1 MIKFVIFC
9 EFIFFN
15 QMGGKEYTQVDSQY
29 FENASFHINILVCG
43 DYNAELIEKDL
54 ENIKMIKKE
63 EGKKYIKKARHRN
76 INDWNYFFFEKN
88 TKIGD
93 NTLHFIKKSIIDKD
107 YKNLILFYSGLND
120 FTYTNLLEFYDNQP
134 STYHI
139 NIIIITKKNEEF
151 VVPSLKK
158 YNQSF
163 IRNVVEDN
171 MVEQLIN
178 IIEVTS
184 YCNELGDEIGFPKK
198 FIDTQLIDKDS
209 KLMIKHSFTFNIL
222 VCGRPGGGKSLL
234 INRILRKEKCFSGK
248 GNSSLT
254 MHVVKYIHDKLPLVI
269 YDTPGFEGQEDIE
282 RVNKLINEKNKNCD
296 EEKNRIHCVF
306 YCLNT
311 TSERSPAAG
320 EFKFIKSLLDQKMD
334 IYFISTHAGT
344 QEKAKDFI
352 EATRLSLLQNS
363 NGDEELENLEKY
375 IYPVELLDEGG
386 YKKFG
391 LKAIF
396 SSLYEKYK
404 NQIIETKITKDNI
417 NTINSSFLGEIKSKE
432 NVKKRLVALSRRVKS
447 NFKILASS
455 MGQDY
460 NVKTTMISTAVIKII
475 SKIYNHP
482 INTEECLDFIS
493 DNGYT
498 NELTAEDTTTRKIE
512 KGFASWFYK
521 NGPAAKQV
529 DYLAECLIA
538 KYNKE
543 IDKDTNFYNYLNSY
557 KDGIKEAIES
567 LKKIED

>member
-1 MIKFVIFC
+1 MAKETETKKTISQEKAKEAKKVAVQKEKEKQVEKAKEAKKIAVQKEKEKQKANLEKEKEKLKEQQKQAINAAVEKEKEKQKVKQAQAVDKAVLKERARIRELLASGKDPF
-9 EFIFFN
+9 
-15 QMGGKEYTQVDSQY
+15 GKENPLSKQALKKGTGFANKSLEDEKLLEEQAKEEKVLEEKPVEEKVPEEVKEEKVEPKNQELDNLAKRLGQKKNLDDLFKEKENKPVEATEELDEKDLNHVELLRKKREAQMKLNQDEKKENFNLDPKELQDKVDS
-29 FENASFHINILVCG
+29 L
-43 DYNAELIEKDL
+43 EKDL
-54 ENIKMIKKE
+54 ENIKMIKKD
-63 EGKKYIKKARHRN
+63 EGKKYIKKGRHRN

-320 EFKFIKSLLDQKMD
+320 EFKFIKSLLKFSM
-334 IYFISTHAGT
+334 
-344 QEKAKDFI
+344 
-352 EATRLSLLQNS
+352 
-363 NGDEELENLEKY
+363 KY
-375 IYPVELLDEGG
+375 ALN
-386 YKKFG
+386 
-391 LKAIF
+391 
-396 SSLYEKYK
+396 KYM
-404 NQIIETKITKDNI
+404 
-417 NTINSSFLGEIKSKE
+417 INSIK
-432 NVKKRLVALSRRVKS
+432 N
-447 NFKILASS
+447 KIC
-455 MGQDY
+455 
-460 NVKTTMISTAVIKII
+460 NIHII
-475 SKIYNHP
+475 VLYIFC
-482 INTEECLDFIS
+482 I
-493 DNGYT
+493 
-498 NELTAEDTTTRKIE
+498 
-512 KGFASWFYK
+512 
-521 NGPAAKQV
+521 
-529 DYLAECLIA
+529 
-538 KYNKE
+538 
-543 IDKDTNFYNYLNSY
+543 
-557 KDGIKEAIES
+557 
-567 LKKIED
+567 

>member
-1 MIKFVIFC
+1 
-9 EFIFFN
+9 
-15 QMGGKEYTQVDSQY
+15 MGGKEITQVDSQY

-54 ENIKMIKKE
+54 ENIKMIRKE
-63 EGKKYIKKARHRN
+63 EGKKYIKKGRHRN

-93 NTLHFIKKSIIDKD
+93 NTLHFIKDSIKKFD
-107 YKNLILFYSGLND
+107 YKNLILFYSGLNE
-120 FTYTNLLEFYDNQP
+120 FTYKNLLEFYDNQP
-134 STYHI
+134 STYHM

-158 YNQSF
+158 YNHSF

-171 MVEQLIN
+171 MIEQLIN

-234 INRILRKEKCFSGK
+234 INRILGKVKCFSGK
-248 GNSSLT
+248 GTSSLT

-269 YDTPGFEGQEDIE
+269 YDTPGFEKQEDIE

-311 TSERSPAAG
+311 RSERSPAAG

-334 IYFISTHAGT
+334 VIFIATHAET
-344 QEKAKDFI
+344 EEKARDYI
-352 EATRLSLLQNS
+352 EATKLSLLQNS
-363 NGDEELENLEKY
+363 NGKD
-375 IYPVELLDEGG
+375 
-386 YKKFG
+386 G
-391 LKAIF
+391 LGDLVF
-396 SSLYEKYK
+396 SALYNRYK
-404 NQIIETKITKDNI
+404 NQIIETNITKDNI

-432 NVKKRLVALSRRVKS
+432 NVKKRLVALARRVKS

-482 INTEECLDFIS
+482 INTEECLEFIS
-493 DNGYT
+493 ENGYT
-498 NELTAEDTTTRKIE
+498 NELAAEDTTKRIIE
-512 KGFASWFYK
+512 KGFASLFYK